1 VGTAKRELRSQI
13 ERLERRWMDA
23 VRDRDMEFLDRLLG
37 EEFTLTTGRPGAPVR
52 TREEW
57 LQITRDRY
65 SIEQYEFD
73 RLDVFPYGH
82 VALARSRYRQR
93 GAMDGED
100 RSQAF
105 LMTDVFVRRDG
116 RWRAVTRHISPL
128 DPGG

>member
-37 EEFTLTTGRPGAPVR
+37 EEFTLTTGRPGGPVR

-57 LQITRDRY
+57 LEITRDRY
-65 SIEQYEFD
+65 SIEQYEFE

-128 DPGG
+128 DPGD

>member
-128 DPGG
+128 DPGD

>member
-1 VGTAKRELRSQI
+1 VGTAKRELRFQI

-128 DPGG
+128 DPGD

>member
-37 EEFTLTTGRPGAPVR
+37 EEFILTTGRPGGPVR

-57 LQITRDRY
+57 LEITRDRY
-65 SIEQYEFD
+65 SIEQYEFE

-128 DPGG
+128 DPGD

>member
-37 EEFTLTTGRPGAPVR
+37 KEFTLTTGRPGAPVR

-128 DPGG
+128 DPGD